1 MNIFVLFKEFLINFM
16 YLIWTRVFLFFISSY
31 QFVRNVR
38 LQRPNGQIRNTLP
51 TILEHIDIFHD
62 RFLTGK
68 WRLKWRNEAHRICK
82 EERIIQKN
90 HQKEVSYKSS
100 QVKIYINSCRFAFV
114 LCIFKIKCAFLAT
127 TQGKI

>member
-1 MNIFVLFKEFLINFM
+1 MSQLKVLIIFPQM
-16 YLIWTRVFLFFISSY
+16 YEYFRSFQKISYKFYVFDLDQSFLFFISSY

-38 LQRPNGQIRNTLP
+38 LQRPNGEIRNTLP

-82 EERIIQKN
+82 EESIIQKN
-90 HQKEVSYKSS
+90 HAERSVIQKFSGKNL
-100 QVKIYINSCRFAFV
+100 NSC
-114 LCIFKIKCAFLAT
+114 
-127 TQGKI
+127 